1 MLSIANA
8 AGGVLAWARN
18 RAPSWHH
25 PHQAL
30 VREDAQGPV
39 TVLAGVVL
47 LASPA

>member
-1 MLSIANA
+1 VLSIANA
-8 AGGVLAWARN
+8 AGGALACPE
-18 RAPSWHH
+18 RAPPWHH

-39 TVLAGVVL
+39 TVLASVVL